1 MQNNLPLTTVDWS
14 QKFNRS
20 KLKYLLIALLLA
32 FFVALNGYQL
42 LHRAQENS
50 KMISVVVSAK
60 NIPAHTKAKNDD
72 FEFRKIRQ
80 DQIPANAIYN
90 PKDIIGKTSLI
101 NVSQNQIIVS
111 QFFKEITNPDSLSA
125 KIANNKVAISIG
137 FDWLTAPVP
146 DIKAGDY
153 VDIIASESHKIKTE
167 QGETIKAEAQ
177 TPIQNV
183 KVIKVVKKGDYD
195 QNGHLVLE
203 VTEDQAK
210 NLMSAKAL
218 KLLLNIIIR

>member
-50 KMISVVVSAK
+50 QMVSVVVSAK
-60 NIPAHTKAKNDD
+60 NIPTHSKAKKDD
-72 FEFRKIRQ
+72 FEFRKIRR
-80 DQIPANAIYN
+80 DQIPANVIYN
-90 PKDIIGKTSLI
+90 PKDIVNKTSLI
-101 NVSQNQIIVS
+101 DISQNQIIVS

-125 KIANNKVAISIG
+125 KIADNKVAISVG

-146 DIKAGDY
+146 DIKTGDY

-167 QGETIKAEAQ
+167 QGEVLKAEAQ

-183 KVIKVVKKGDYD
+183 KVIKVVKKGDYG

>member
-50 KMISVVVSAK
+50 QMVSVVVSAK
-60 NIPAHTKAKNDD
+60 NIPAHSKAKKDD

-80 DQIPANAIYN
+80 DQIPANVIYN
-90 PKDIIGKTSLI
+90 PKDIVNKTSLI

-125 KIANNKVAISIG
+125 KIADNKVAISVG

-167 QGETIKAEAQ
+167 QGEVLKAEAQ

-183 KVIKVVKKGDYD
+183 KVIKVVKKGDYG